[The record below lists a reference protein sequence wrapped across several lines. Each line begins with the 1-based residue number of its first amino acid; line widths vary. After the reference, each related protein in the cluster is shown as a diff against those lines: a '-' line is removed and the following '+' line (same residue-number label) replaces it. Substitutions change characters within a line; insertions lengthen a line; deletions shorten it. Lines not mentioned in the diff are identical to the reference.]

1 MSRNTYRSRQFTC
14 ATEGCKHNHWLNAF
28 WDGFWAVKLTGAA
41 SGQQFKTRGDIRCP
55 SCGSHNVTADTHIER
70 MNSKPVRLCESER
83 LVVYR
88 WHDDD
93 GHEHFAYPSTND
105 LSIRPQREGEERIE
119 FDTLRAAERFTKT
132 QDDFYAH
139 RTTPL
144 NDIFDYN
151 ESSLQ
156 AVALDETDPGIA
168 EDLEAAL
175 EQEAQ
180 GGSGVATEAEVAAF
194 MSQTSGQALI
204 ESI

>member
-1 MSRNTYRSRQFTC
+1 MSRNTYRTRLFTC
-14 ATEGCKHNHWLNAF
+14 LEPSCGHLFRSGW
-28 WDGFWAVKLTGAA
+28 WAAKLTGA
-41 SGQQFKTRGDIRCP
+41 SDRQFETRGDVRCP
-55 SCGSHNVTADTHIER
+55 QCSSHNVEADRHIER
-70 MNSKPVRLCESER
+70 LNSKPVRLRESDR

-88 WHDDD
+88 WHDSD

-105 LSIRPQREGEERIE
+105 LSIRPQRAGEERVE

-144 NDIFDYN
+144 NDIFDYD
-151 ESSLQ
+151 ERSLQ

-168 EDLEAAL
+168 EDLEAAT

-180 GGSGVATEAEVAAF
+180 GGSGVATEAEVGAF